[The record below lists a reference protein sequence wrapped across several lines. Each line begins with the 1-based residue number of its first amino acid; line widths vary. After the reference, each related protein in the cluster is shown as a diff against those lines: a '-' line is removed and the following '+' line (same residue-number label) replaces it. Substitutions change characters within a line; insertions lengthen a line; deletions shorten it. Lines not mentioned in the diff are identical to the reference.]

1 MAGVIQG
8 LELFDQDSLVNGAL
22 DKSLVERSLK
32 DDAFFKP
39 NSPIKWYLEGV
50 DRISLVN
57 DLVKSGEIPEGFED
71 AIRELLIIQAHHDH
85 INKKFE
91 EIKEKIDINDQT
103 AMADFAKLLLDQKE
117 LSDILISKYRSI
129 MDEYGSKLEELK
141 MIIQKIKIISD
152 DTAARII
159 ITML

>member
-22 DKSLVERSLK
+22 PKSLVERSLK

>member
-22 DKSLVERSLK
+22 PKSLVERSLK

-57 DLVKSGEIPEGFED
+57 ELVKSGEMPEGFED

>member
-57 DLVKSGEIPEGFED
+57 ELVKSGEMPEGFED

-91 EIKEKIDINDQT
+91 EIKEKIDINDQA